1 MGYLI
6 TQIII
11 CLLIAAII
19 GFIIGWLLR
28 GLGCNDQETY
38 GDNAY
43 EGGTLGREGGVS
55 YEGTRS
61 DTIKTPDVNTLSSTG
76 AVAGKGEAYKDGG
89 SDSIKSSSG
98 INTLSSAGAGEAS
111 TEPKPPV
118 TKAPAKSHQIERIE
132 GVGKSL
138 GNYLRNIGVKTTA
151 DLIEKCSTDSGF
163 KKVVKAAEVVE
174 PVVKQWVSM
183 ADLMRVPNING
194 QYAELL
200 EASDIKSVQNLAS
213 ADAHALTAK
222 MQTVNQREH
231 RIPDSIPLADANMVA
246 NWVRDAK
253 TLPRKI

>member
-11 CLLIAAII
+11 CLLISAII

-28 GLGCNDQETY
+28 GLGCNEQEAY
-38 GDNAY
+38 GDRAY
-43 EGGTLGREGGVS
+43 EGGALGREGGVS
-55 YEGTRS
+55 YEGT
-61 DTIKTPDVNTLSSTG
+61 
-76 AVAGKGEAYKDGG
+76 E
-89 SDSIKSSSG
+89 SDSIKSSSS
-98 INTLSSAGAGEAS
+98 INTLSSSGAGAATARAGEAID
-111 TEPKPPV
+111 EHKPV

-132 GVGKSL
+132 GIGKSL
-138 GNYLRNIGVKTTA
+138 GNYLRNIGIKTTA

-200 EASDIKSVQNLAS
+200 EASDIKSVQDLAS
-213 ADAHALTAK
+213 SDAHALTAK

-253 TLPRKI
+253 TLPTKI